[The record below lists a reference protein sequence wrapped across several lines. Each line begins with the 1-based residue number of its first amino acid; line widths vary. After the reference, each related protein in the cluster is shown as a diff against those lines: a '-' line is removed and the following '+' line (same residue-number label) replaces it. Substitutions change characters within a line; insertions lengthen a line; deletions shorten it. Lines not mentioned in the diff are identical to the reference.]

1 MLSFRDILAN
11 LDWSYPLKL
20 VLSVIPALV
29 CISFHEMCHGIA
41 AYCLGDT
48 TAKAQGRLSMNPL
61 RHIDPVG
68 LVMLVVFKFG
78 WARPVSVDMRRFRH
92 PKRGMAITALAGPVS
107 NLVLA
112 CAVLFVRGT
121 VTYPLLGK
129 VWGQTVIEL
138 LDTMAY
144 LSVCLGIFNFIPI
157 PPLDGSKVLFSLLPD
172 SAYMKLMRY
181 EKYGMILLIVLM
193 LTGVTSRPLAAA
205 SEFVF
210 EYVFN
215 FARWGFRMIVCFAG
229 G

>member
-1 MLSFRDILAN
+1 MLSFRDVLAN

-20 VLSVIPALV
+20 LLSVIPALL

-41 AYCLGDT
+41 AYALGDS

-68 LVMLVVFKFG
+68 LLMLVVFKFG

-92 PKRGMAITALAGPVS
+92 PKRDMAITALAGPVS

-112 CAVLFVRGT
+112 CAVLFIRGA
-121 VTYPLLGK
+121 VTCWLYDK
-129 VWGQTVIEL
+129 TWGQTVIEL
-138 LDTMAY
+138 LDTTAY

-172 SAYMKLMRY
+172 RAYMKLMRY
-181 EKYGMILLIVLM
+181 ERYGMILLIVLM
-193 LTGVTSRPLAAA
+193 LTGVTSRPLAIA
-205 SEFVF
+205 SEAAFG
-210 EYVFN
+210 YVFN
-215 FARWGFRMIVCFAG
+215 FARWGFKLITMIAG